1 MHDCRHLPYGGFE
14 MKPITSAA
22 VRALLS
28 VPALDDFDHRRPSP
42 RGPCKFRILV
52 ATKLVAAAAAIA
64 IFPSLAHAQEIDLGP
79 SGNLSA
85 FYEISSLGTG
95 GLHVNA
101 PNTMS
106 GQAFFSGNPAGQWML
121 GPTSWDTSPV
131 VIVPGMPN
139 SFNAVPPATETLD
152 IDNTISG
159 TINFATIID
168 DPAGLN
174 PLLTGTFDY
183 TTDPLGDQDI
193 IGAFGAGGMVPITLE
208 LLNEEFPTTLTDIAG
223 MPESSLGTSDDVISG
238 IILGAPPPPPPLIQ
252 TPEPMS
258 SFMALGIALCCLWGT
273 YQLTRRQLDRSR
285 S

>member
-1 MHDCRHLPYGGFE
+1 

-22 VRALLS
+22 ALALLS
-28 VPALDDFDHRRPSP
+28 VPAFGDFDHQGPSL
-42 RGPCKFRILV
+42 RGPKFRILV

-64 IFPSLAHAQEIDLGP
+64 IFASAAYAEEIDLGP

-85 FYEISSLGTG
+85 YYEISSLGTG
-95 GLHVNA
+95 GLQVDA

-106 GQAFFSGNPAGQWML
+106 GQAFISGNPAGQWML
-121 GPTSWDTSPV
+121 GPTSWTTGPV
-131 VIVPGMPN
+131 VMVPGMPN
-139 SFNAVPPATETLD
+139 SFTAVPPAIETLG

-159 TINFATIID
+159 TVNFATIID
-168 DPAGLN
+168 DPVT

-183 TTDPLGDQDI
+183 TTDPFGNPDI
-193 IGAFGAGGMVPITLE
+193 IASFGASGMVPITLA
-208 LLNEEFPTTLTDIAG
+208 LLNEEAGTTLTDIAG
-223 MPESSLGTSDDVISG
+223 MPESALGTSDDVICG
-238 IILGAPPPPPPLIQ
+238 IILGVPALPSCVVPPLPPPPPLIQ

-273 YQLTRRQLDRSR
+273 YQLTRRQPDRSR

>member
-1 MHDCRHLPYGGFE
+1 

-22 VRALLS
+22 ARALLS

-52 ATKLVAAAAAIA
+52 ATKLVAAAAVIA
-64 IFPSLAHAQEIDLGP
+64 IFASVASAEEIDLGP

-85 FYEISSLGTG
+85 YYEISSLGTG
-95 GLHVNA
+95 GLQVNA

-106 GQAFFSGNPAGQWML
+106 GQAFFSGNPAGEWML
-121 GPTSWDTSPV
+121 GPTSWTTGSV
-131 VIVPGMPN
+131 VMVTGLPN
-139 SFNAVPPATETLD
+139 SFNAVPPATESLD

-168 DPAGLN
+168 DPAGLT

-183 TTDPLGDQDI
+183 TTDPFGDPDI
-193 IGAFGAGGMVPITLE
+193 IAAFGASGMVPITLA
-208 LLNEEFPTTLTDIAG
+208 LRNEESGTTLTDIAG
-223 MPESSLGTSDDVISG
+223 MPESPLGTTDDVICG
-238 IILGAPPPPPPLIQ
+238 IILGVPALPSCVVPPPPPPPPQIQ

-258 SFMALGIALCCLWGT
+258 SFMALAIALCCLWGT
-273 YQLTRRQLDRSR
+273 YQLTRRQPDWSR